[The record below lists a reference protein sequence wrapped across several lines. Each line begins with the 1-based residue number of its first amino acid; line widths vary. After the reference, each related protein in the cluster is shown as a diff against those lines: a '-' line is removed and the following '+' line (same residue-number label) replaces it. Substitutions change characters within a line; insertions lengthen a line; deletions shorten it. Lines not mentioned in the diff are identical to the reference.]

1 MLQTQL
7 HAVYLYT
14 HQLKFAI
21 MLDFDQHTPHW
32 LSHRVNKMPPCTF
45 PYCKQWKSGQV
56 LGTRLPY
63 STRKCFIQD
72 ANIDING

>member
-14 HQLKFAI
+14 YQLKFAI
-21 MLDFDQHTPHW
+21 VLDFDQHASLALP
-32 LSHRVNKMPPCTF
+32 SCEQNATF
-45 PYCKQWKSGQV
+45 LYCKQRKSGQV

-72 ANIDING
+72 ANIDTNG